1 MSEKELIKIL
11 RKNQLLEDILNRL
24 KDLEGYSQELI

>member
-11 RKNQLLEDILNRL
+11 RKNELLENILNRL